1 MSIIYDALKKIEK
14 KNTGG
19 DQGKKTGPSPLLLKS
34 VLLYV
39 LAGCAGLMIASYA
52 FRFFEAPLKQKT
64 PAPKDSTAVV
74 PLQQPLPQAA
84 RPLAPEAPKPQAEEA
99 PREGQQPVLILN
111 GVFSGG
117 GESYAL
123 VNNNIVMPND
133 TIEGAHV
140 LEIGDDYIVLDF
152 KGKKITLRVQGN

>member
-14 KNTGG
+14 KNADGG
-19 DQGKKTGPSPLLLKS
+19 QSKKTGPSPLLLKS

-52 FRFFEAPLKQKT
+52 FRFFEAPLKQKI
-64 PAPKDSTAVV
+64 PAAKDSAAVV
-74 PLQQPLPQAA
+74 PVQQPLPQAA
-84 RPLAPEAPKPQAEEA
+84 RSLAPETPEPDAEA
-99 PREGQQPVLILN
+99 PQGPQPVLILN

-117 GESYAL
+117 KESYAL

-133 TIEGAHV
+133 TIEGAQV
-140 LEIGDDYIVLDF
+140 LEIGDDYVVLDF
-152 KGKKITLRVQGN
+152 RGKKITLRVQGN